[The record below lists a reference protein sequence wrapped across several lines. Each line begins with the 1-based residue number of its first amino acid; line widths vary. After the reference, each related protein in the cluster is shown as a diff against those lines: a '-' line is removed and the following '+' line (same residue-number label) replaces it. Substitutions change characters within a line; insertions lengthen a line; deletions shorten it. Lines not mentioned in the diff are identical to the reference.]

1 MPNIEAGDSP
11 LEPGNELAGNELAGN
26 AVPSSLRKRAI
37 SGSVWTLAGEWTQ
50 YVLRL
55 GGNLVL
61 TRLLFPEAF
70 GLMSLVQVFMMGL
83 EMFSDVGIIP
93 GIIQNKRGDE
103 PDFLNTAWTIQ
114 VGRGVLLSIFACAI
128 AYPASQFYHEPMLMQ
143 LLPVSGLTAIISGLN
158 STKLATENRRLAVKR
173 LMILEVGAYVL
184 GLVVMIVWAKLSPTV
199 WSLVGGGIVG
209 ASAKMILSHV
219 YLKGEKNWFHWDPEA
234 FKSLQQFG
242 RWIFLSTVLTFFAGQ
257 GDRLVI
263 GNLLD
268 VRTLGI
274 YTVAIT
280 MARLINQTIM
290 QVGSKVLFPSY
301 SELVRERP
309 ERLYVALRKTRLIL
323 ITGSWI
329 ASIFLMA
336 FGDKLIDFLYDDRY
350 AQAGWMLKVLSINSL
365 VGVLLF
371 TYDNALMAMGKTFT
385 MTTLLALQV
394 AFEFSAM
401 LIGAHF
407 WGENGVVI
415 GIACFAWIMYPLKA
429 IFFARLSIWQPE
441 VDLPAIGLAALLV
454 AGFHFLHIF

>member
-1 MPNIEAGDSP
+1 MPRTEAGSP
-11 LEPGNELAGNELAGN
+11 LDGGEAPA
-26 AVPSSLRKRAI
+26 SLKKRAI

-103 PDFLNTAWTIQ
+103 PEFLNTAWTIQ
-114 VGRGVLLSIFACAI
+114 VGRGVMLSLFACAI

-143 LLPVSGLTAIISGLN
+143 LLPVSGLTASISGLN

-173 LMILEVGAYVL
+173 LMIVEVGSYVL
-184 GLVVMIVWAKLSPTV
+184 GLTSMIVWAKLSPTV
-199 WSLVGGGIVG
+199 WSLVAGGIVG
-209 ASAKMILSHV
+209 ALTKMTLSHL
-219 YLKGEKNWFHWDPEA
+219 YLKGERNWFYWDQEA
-234 FKSLQQFG
+234 FRSLQQFG
-242 RWIFLSTVLTFFAGQ
+242 RWIFVSTVLTFFAGQ

-263 GNLLD
+263 GRLLD
-268 VRTLGI
+268 VKTLGI

-280 MARLINQTIM
+280 MARLISQTIM
-290 QVGSKVLFPSY
+290 QVGSKVLFPTY

-309 ERLYVALRKTRLIL
+309 ERLYSALRKTRLSMIAVNWAAAIL
-323 ITGSWI
+323 M
-329 ASIFLMA
+329 MA
-336 FGDKLIDFLYDDRY
+336 FGDKLIDLLYDDRY
-350 AQAGWMLKVLSINSL
+350 TQAGWMLKVLSINSL
-365 VGVLLF
+365 VGVLIF

-385 MTTLLALQV
+385 MTALLAIQV
-394 AFEFSAM
+394 AIEFSAM
-401 LIGAHF
+401 VIGAHF

-415 GIACFAWIMYPLKA
+415 GIACFAWVLYPLKA

-441 VDLPAIGLAALLV
+441 VDLPAIGLATLIV
-454 AGFHFLHIF
+454 AGFYFSHAF